1 MRKPTNFDYSVV
13 LDWQAN
19 KTVNWASERM
29 YEMLEHDRTGAWR
42 MVQVMVAYAPSL
54 DLLGLVAA
62 GPIEDLFG
70 LRQLMRDE
78 AEKNAR
84 FRLCLGST
92 NGLPPELE
100 PFADREKG
108 ITTLPPA
115 RPIDATPDEISLM
128 TAYFHYFDTMWASA
142 YLEELNRK
150 QPDEALFI
158 LRLLLASREY
168 PHVREEVFHDAFSRF
183 VGKNL
188 VRYRTELSALVQEHE
203 DLRQWCV
210 ERKSAPPLVKDVEE
224 WTAFLRDIASSRK
237 Q

>member
-1 MRKPTNFDYSVV
+1 MQRPTNFDYKVV

-19 KTVNWASERM
+19 KSLWWACERIF
-29 YEMLEHDRTGAWR
+29 EILEHDRPAAWR
-42 MVQVMVAYAPSL
+42 MVQVMAAYAPSQ
-54 DLLGLVAA
+54 DLLAVVAA
-62 GPIEDLFG
+62 GPIEDLFN
-70 LRQLMRDE
+70 LKELMRDE

-84 FRLCLGST
+84 FRICLGST

-108 ITTLPPA
+108 ITPLPPA
-115 RPIDATPDEISLM
+115 RPIDATPEEISLM
-128 TAYFHYFDTMWASA
+128 TAYFHYSDTMWASA

-168 PHVREEVFHDAFSRF
+168 PYVREEVFCDAFSRF
-183 VGKNL
+183 VGKHL
-188 VRYRTELSALVQEHE
+188 ARFRTELIALVQEHE
-203 DLRQWCV
+203 DLHQWCV
-210 ERKSAPPLVKDVEE
+210 NRTSPPLFVEDIE
-224 WTAFLRDIASSRK
+224 AWTAFVHDLARS

>member
-1 MRKPTNFDYSVV
+1 MRRPTNFDYSVV
-13 LDWQAN
+13 LDWQAH
-19 KTVNWASERM
+19 KSVNWASDCM

-54 DLLGLVAA
+54 DVLGLVAA

-70 LRQLMRDE
+70 LKQLMRDE

-100 PFADREKG
+100 PFAEREKG
-108 ITTLPPA
+108 LTTLPPA

-168 PHVREEVFHDAFSRF
+168 PHVREEVFHDAFSGF

-188 VRYRTELSALVQEHE
+188 VRYRTELSDLVQEHE

-210 ERKSAPPLVKDVEE
+210 ERKPPLVKDGEE